1 MTANNSKH
9 RDQANNVQP
18 YDMSFHGRDLLL
30 FHINNCFI
38 RNSWRIYKKNTEH
51 TGYTA
56 SHRSILHI
64 AKQIRV
70 FRVLR
75 VLRVPKINIQSLSYE

>member
-38 RNSWRIYKKNTEH
+38 RNSWRIYKKGIVIHRIHGYIAPALALHPTE
-51 TGYTA
+51 
-56 SHRSILHI
+56 RVI
-64 AKQIRV
+64 ATKNQE
-70 FRVLR
+70 
-75 VLRVPKINIQSLSYE
+75 KIT